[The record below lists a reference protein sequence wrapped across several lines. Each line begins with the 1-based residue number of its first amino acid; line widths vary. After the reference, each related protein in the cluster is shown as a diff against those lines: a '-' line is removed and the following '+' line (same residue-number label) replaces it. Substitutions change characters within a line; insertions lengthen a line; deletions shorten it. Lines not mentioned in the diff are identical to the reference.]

1 MQENHYQFGTLL
13 LFSFSFTSTIV
24 PLGNLLVEINTLK
37 PVLLDFGLTKKVT
50 AEKRYYFSKL
60 LVSAAE
66 QGSVILI
73 IVAMIQ

>member
-1 MQENHYQFGTLL
+1 MD
-13 LFSFSFTSTIV
+13 
-24 PLGNLLVEINTLK
+24 INTLK

-66 QGSVILI
+66 QGSVTVMTALLT
-73 IVAMIQ
+73 

>member
-1 MQENHYQFGTLL
+1 M
-13 LFSFSFTSTIV
+13 
-24 PLGNLLVEINTLK
+24 EINTLK

-66 QGSVILI
+66 QGSVIVI
-73 IVAMIQ
+73 IVALIQ

>member
-13 LFSFSFTSTIV
+13 LFSFFFTSTIV
-24 PLGNLLVEINTLK
+24 LLGNLLVEINTLK

-66 QGSVILI
+66 QGSVIVT

>member
-1 MQENHYQFGTLL
+1 ML

-66 QGSVILI
+66 QGSVIPI

>member
-1 MQENHYQFGTLL
+1 M
-13 LFSFSFTSTIV
+13 
-24 PLGNLLVEINTLK
+24 EINTLK

-66 QGSVILI
+66 QGSAIVI